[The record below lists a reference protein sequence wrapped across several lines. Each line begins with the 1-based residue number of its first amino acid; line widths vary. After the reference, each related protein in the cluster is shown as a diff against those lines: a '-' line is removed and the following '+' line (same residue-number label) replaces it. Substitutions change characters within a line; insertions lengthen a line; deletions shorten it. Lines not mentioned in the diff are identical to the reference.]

1 MNSTLKI
8 ILAFKLKL
16 LLIIVS
22 IACTFYVDSKLTP
35 DNEGEDT
42 NSHVASGR
50 ENIDNT
56 VNINNTDT
64 TESSSLE
71 TKSSLSY
78 YKVAGQGQIADRL
91 YIEIRL

>member
-16 LLIIVS
+16 LVIIVS
-22 IACTFYVDSKLTP
+22 IACTFYIDSKLTQ
-35 DNEGEDT
+35 DNKGEDT

-56 VNINNTDT
+56 ASINNTDT
-64 TESSSLE
+64 VESSSLE

-78 YKVAGQGQIADRL
+78 YKVAGQGQIADRF
-91 YIEIRL
+91 YIEIIL

>member
-22 IACTFYVDSKLTP
+22 IACTFYIDSKLTQ
-35 DNEGEDT
+35 DNEGEDL

-56 VNINNTDT
+56 ANINNTDSE
-64 TESSSLE
+64 ESSLLE
-71 TKSSLSY
+71 TNSSLSY
-78 YKVAGQGQIADRL
+78 YKVAGQGQISDRL
-91 YIEIRL
+91 YIKIVL